1 MHSANDQLIF
11 VCLCAIVP
19 RRYQRQRLGMQS
31 QHRPEAPPTRRNHPR
46 PVMVVVVVMV
56 AVIVV
61 VVVMVAV
68 VVVAVRGRCRGS
80 GRGRSG
86 CGRIRACNICECM
99 QTTVTSKF
107 MCHQLIDTYL
117 GSSHSHFMVWGS
129 PHTMKWIGKE

>member
-1 MHSANDQLIF
+1 
-11 VCLCAIVP
+11 
-19 RRYQRQRLGMQS
+19 MQS

-68 VVVAVRGRCRGS
+68 VVVAVRGRCRGGS
-80 GRGRSG
+80 GRGHSG

-129 PHTMKWIGKE
+129 PHTMKWIGKK